1 MKMKNKSWFLGI
13 GIAVCI
19 LLVGII
25 FLMIHNI
32 EESREEEADSVNQF
46 TDIEKEE
53 LYYDYMEKKLASM
66 IERAYKFLDCE
77 VDIGYS
83 ESEVLG
89 VDIKFTVS
97 EGSIVNDSLRTDISE
112 VISKALD
119 ISTENIAVSAN

>member
-1 MKMKNKSWFLGI
+1 MKNKSWFLGI

>member
-1 MKMKNKSWFLGI
+1 MKNKSWFLGI

-89 VDIKFTVS
+89 VDIKFTVP
-97 EGSIVNDSLRTDISE
+97 EDSIVNDSMRTDISE
-112 VISKALD
+112 FISKALD

>member
-1 MKMKNKSWFLGI
+1 MKNKSWFLGI

-83 ESEVLG
+83 ESEVFG
-89 VDIKFTVS
+89 VDIKFTVP
-97 EGSIVNDSLRTDISE
+97 EGSIVNDSMRTDISE
-112 VISKALD
+112 FISKALD

>member
-1 MKMKNKSWFLGI
+1 MKNKSWFLGI

-32 EESREEEADSVNQF
+32 EESREEADSVNQF

-97 EGSIVNDSLRTDISE
+97 EGSIVNDSMRTDISE

>member
-1 MKMKNKSWFLGI
+1 MKNKSWFLGI

-112 VISKALD
+112 VIS
-119 ISTENIAVSAN
+119 

>member
-1 MKMKNKSWFLGI
+1 MKNKSWFLGI

-25 FLMIHNI
+25 CLVIHNI
-32 EESREEEADSVNQF
+32 GESREEEADSVNQF

-66 IERAYKFLDCE
+66 IERTYKFLDCE

-97 EGSIVNDSLRTDISE
+97 EGNIVNDSMRTDISE

>member
-1 MKMKNKSWFLGI
+1 MKNKSWFLGI

-25 FLMIHNI
+25 CLVIHNI
-32 EESREEEADSVNQF
+32 GESREEEADSVNQF

-66 IERAYKFLDCE
+66 IERTYKILDCE

-97 EGSIVNDSLRTDISE
+97 EGNIVNDSMRTDISE

>member
-1 MKMKNKSWFLGI
+1 MKNKSRFLGI

-89 VDIKFTVS
+89 VDIKFTVP
-97 EGSIVNDSLRTDISE
+97 EGSIVNDSMRTDISE

-119 ISTENIAVSAN
+119 IGTENIAVSAN